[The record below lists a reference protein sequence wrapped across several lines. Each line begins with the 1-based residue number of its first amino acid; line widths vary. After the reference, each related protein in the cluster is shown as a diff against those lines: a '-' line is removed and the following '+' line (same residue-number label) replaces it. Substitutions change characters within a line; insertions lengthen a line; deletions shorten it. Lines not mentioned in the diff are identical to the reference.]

1 MASSRSTSESRLQLS
16 AEEMRDISLEISR
29 GFAPRR
35 FRAGGRAATSG
46 FSPQELFNISQQI
59 SREFA
64 PRADARA
71 PGAPSLV
78 LLPVDPRRLHAYWQL
93 PEPPL
98 VPADEPTESPAAA
111 EPALT
116 LRIYRQAEAADSG
129 KDQAETRPAWF
140 DLPVSGQSSQQRI
153 ALPEQLA
160 TAAGYYQAAIGH
172 LDQYKEFTALAYSN
186 PAAVAEVADAAG
198 EWLPPA
204 IAQFVMPA
212 GAGSLPSL
220 AGSSASSAV
229 LACSEH
235 E

>member
-1 MASSRSTSESRLQLS
+1 MASSRSTSQSRLQLS

-29 GFAPRR
+29 GYAPRR

-93 PEPPL
+93 PEPPRQAPAD
-98 VPADEPTESPAAA
+98 VPAEPPAAA

-116 LRIYRQAEAADSG
+116 LRIYRQPEAADG
-129 KDQAETRPAWF
+129 AEDQAASRPAWF

-186 PAAVAEVADAAG
+186 PAAVAEAADAAG

-204 IAQFVMPA
+204 IAQFVLPA
-212 GAGSLPSL
+212 EV
-220 AGSSASSAV
+220 GSSAGSAV
-229 LACSEH
+229 LACADH

>member
-1 MASSRSTSESRLQLS
+1 MASSRSTSQSRLQLS

-35 FRAGGRAATSG
+35 FRGGGRAATSG

-64 PRADARA
+64 PRADVRA

-93 PEPPL
+93 PELPRMAPL
-98 VPADEPTESPAAA
+98 DEQA
-111 EPALT
+111 EPIAAVEPELT
-116 LRIYRQAEAADSG
+116 LRIYRQPEMAGDA
-129 KDQAETRPAWF
+129 KDQAESRTAWF
-140 DLPVSGQSSQQRI
+140 DLPVSGQSSQQQI
-153 ALPEQLA
+153 ALPEQLP

-172 LDQYKEFTALAYSN
+172 LDQYREFIALAYSN
-186 PAAVAEVADAAG
+186 PAAVAEAVGSAA

-204 IAQFVMPA
+204 ICQFVVPV
-212 GAGSLPSL
+212 GAGSP
-220 AGSSASSAV
+220 AGSVA
-229 LACSEH
+229 LACFDH

>member
-1 MASSRSTSESRLQLS
+1 
-16 AEEMRDISLEISR
+16 MRDISLEISR
-29 GFAPRR
+29 GYAPRR

-78 LLPVDPRRLHAYWQL
+78 LLPVDPCRLHAYWQL
-93 PEPPL
+93 PEPPRQAPAD
-98 VPADEPTESPAAA
+98 VPAEPPTAA

-116 LRIYRQAEAADSG
+116 LRIYRQPEAADGVEDTAAS
-129 KDQAETRPAWF
+129 RPAWF

-186 PAAVAEVADAAG
+186 PAAVAEAADAAG

-204 IAQFVMPA
+204 IAQFVLPA
-212 GAGSLPSL
+212 E
-220 AGSSASSAV
+220 AGSSAGFS
-229 LACSEH
+229 LRRP
-235 E
+235 